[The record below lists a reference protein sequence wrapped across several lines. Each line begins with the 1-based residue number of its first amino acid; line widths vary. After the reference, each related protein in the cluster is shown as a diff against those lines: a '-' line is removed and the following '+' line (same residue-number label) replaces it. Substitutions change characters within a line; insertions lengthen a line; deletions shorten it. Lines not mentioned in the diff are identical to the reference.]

1 MKKYI
6 IAFFLFCLS
15 LFLIN
20 DVYAEDRFTLS
31 GYNSL
36 INASLWNCS
45 GSNTCSSSLP
55 TQTQTYDGDYLFYT
69 SGQDVTIGPNGI
81 FWAIQ
86 SPVNFSQNYLYSI
99 NALVCYNSKEN
110 NTFQFLTGESGNL
123 DNFEYGSWSNVYNNW
138 APNSYTYTLPWSNTF
153 LTIKLASCR
162 SVTGFINP
170 SKNGNFLG
178 LRLKNSGGT
187 IAGQR
192 VSVFGIK
199 VESLGI
205 DTSEMRAVIEQ
216 TISSSG
222 LATAN
227 SVEDVKKAQQ
237 QIKQEIAGMQQKQQ
251 QTNEKLDT
259 LNDNITNSDS
269 SGATSDA
276 SGFFEG
282 FTTDTFGLTSIITAP
297 LNLIKSITSSTCTPL
312 TLSMPFVKQNVTIP
326 CMTQIYRNYFGS
338 FLTVYQ
344 LITFGLVSYWVCVH
358 VFRMVKDFKNPEHDE
373 IEVVDL

>member
-45 GSNTCSSSLP
+45 GSNTCSASLP

-86 SPVNFSQNYLYSI
+86 SPVNFSSNYLYSI
-99 NALVCYNSKEN
+99 NALVCYNSKAN

-123 DNFEYGSWSNVYNNW
+123 DNFEYGNWSNVYNNW
-138 APNSYTYTLPWSNTF
+138 APNSYTYTLPWSDTF

-192 VSVFGIK
+192 VSVFGLK
-199 VESLGI
+199 VESLGV
-205 DTSEMRAVIEQ
+205 DSSAMRSVIEQ

-222 LATAN
+222 LATAK
-227 SVEDVKKAQQ
+227 SVEDVQRAQRE
-237 QIKQEIAGMQQKQQ
+237 IKQEIAGMQEKQQ
-251 QTNEKLDT
+251 QTNQKLDT

-269 SGATSDA
+269 SGATSSA
-276 SGFFEG
+276 SGFFDG

-297 LNLIKSITSSTCTPL
+297 LNLIKSITSATCTPL
-312 TLSMPFVKQNVTIP
+312 TLSMPFVEQNITIP
-326 CMTQIYRNYFGS
+326 CMTQIYSNYFGS
-338 FLTVYQ
+338 FLTIYQ

>member
-6 IAFFLFCLS
+6 IAFFVFCLS

-45 GSNTCSSSLP
+45 GSNTCSASLP

-86 SPVNFSQNYLYSI
+86 SPVNFSSNYLYSI
-99 NALVCYNSKEN
+99 NALVCYNSKAN

-123 DNFEYGSWSNVYNNW
+123 DNFEYGNWSNVYNNW
-138 APNSYTYTLPWSNTF
+138 APNSYTYTLPWSDTF

-192 VSVFGIK
+192 VSVFGLK
-199 VESLGI
+199 VESLGV
-205 DTSEMRAVIEQ
+205 DSSAMRSVIEQ

-222 LATAN
+222 LATAK
-227 SVEDVKKAQQ
+227 SVEDVQRAQRE
-237 QIKQEIAGMQQKQQ
+237 IKQEIAGMQEKQQ
-251 QTNEKLDT
+251 QTNQKLDT

-269 SGATSDA
+269 SGATSSA
-276 SGFFEG
+276 SGFFDG

-297 LNLIKSITSSTCTPL
+297 LNLIKSITSATCTPL
-312 TLSMPFVKQNVTIP
+312 TLSMPFVEQNITIP
-326 CMTQIYRNYFGS
+326 CMTQIYSNYFGS
-338 FLTVYQ
+338 FLTIYQ